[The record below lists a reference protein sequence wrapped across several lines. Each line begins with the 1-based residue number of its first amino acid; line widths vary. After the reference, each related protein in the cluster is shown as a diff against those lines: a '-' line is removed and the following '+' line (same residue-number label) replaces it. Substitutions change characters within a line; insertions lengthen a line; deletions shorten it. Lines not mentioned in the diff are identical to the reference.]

1 MPYEITS
8 VPTIIQ
14 RDQLPDIETFV
25 QKLRLYTKSSVIDVG
40 IYLLWAS
47 YKNKKKGAGF
57 DAQRQI
63 LHAYGPKIVILALA
77 TANEYRDK
85 HLTQEGFYNLCSD
98 YLGINDTIS
107 DQEFLKNEAE
117 KVIASIKTAT
127 KNKIP
132 ERYLGFSHIRTS
144 CTELFVARLAGSQ
157 NKTYGTN
164 IHEFS
169 TDYKIISALDEVSS
183 GAVTKGF
190 QEIFSISPLHVMRA
204 GFMLFALGCGDG
216 KNGRIS
222 FNKVSCDDAVRRTF
236 QITPEICQYVAV
248 KISYNESDLRD
259 WYMKEVLG
267 CDPYYQKH
275 FPDPLYRYPIIH
287 RNLRTDTLDF
297 LIPAPALFLRS
308 FRIAIFSRLL
318 EANSSLSGKLGGV
331 LETHI
336 LHVLKHIFGADKV
349 KKIEDNGKKAD
360 FHIALGNCDLIIEVK
375 TNIGS
380 YEARSVMSPEHTAD
394 VWGRLYGA
402 CEQCAASMRVYRQPS
417 RPIIGL
423 ILMADH
429 MTTETIPFHTLA
441 ERSGMFD
448 DLGIECI
455 EFLSWNALESTL
467 SRTSVTKFTAGLLE
481 KWKNKGQMQV
491 GDVMSLDFDRDT
503 PAHHYEYLRETDVQI
518 FGTRMSGQTDDRL
531 ET

>member
-8 VPTIIQ
+8 APTTVQ
-14 RDQLPDIETFV
+14 REQTPDVETFV
-25 QKLRLYTKSSVIDVG
+25 QNLRRCTKSSIVDAG
-40 IYLLWAS
+40 AHLLWTS
-47 YKNKKKGAGF
+47 YKNKKKDAGF

-63 LHAYGPKIVILALA
+63 LHAYGSRIVVLALA

-85 HLTQEGFYNLCSD
+85 NLTLEGFHNLCTD
-98 YLGINDTIS
+98 YLGIHDTIS
-107 DQEFLKNEAE
+107 DQEFLKREAE
-117 KVIASIKTAT
+117 KVIASIKAAT

-132 ERYLGFSHIRTS
+132 EKYLTFDHIRSS

-169 TDYKIISALDEVSS
+169 TDYKIISMLDEITS
-183 GAVTKGF
+183 GAVTKVF
-190 QEIFSISPLHVMRA
+190 QELFCVSPLHVMRA
-204 GFMLFALGCGDG
+204 GFMLFALGCDDRR
-216 KNGRIS
+216 NGRIS
-222 FNKVSCDDAVRRTF
+222 FNGMSCDDAVRESF
-236 QITPEICQYVAV
+236 QITPEICQSVAA
-248 KISYNESDLRD
+248 KISCNESDLRD
-259 WYMKEVLG
+259 WYMKGVLN
-267 CDPYYQKH
+267 CEPYYQKH
-275 FPDPLYRYPIIH
+275 FPDPLYRYPLIH
-287 RNLRTDTLDF
+287 RDLKTENIDF

-318 EANSSLSGKLGGV
+318 EANGNLSGKLGDV
-331 LETHI
+331 LEAHI
-336 LHVLKHIFGADKV
+336 KDALEHIFGADKV
-349 KKIEDNGKKAD
+349 KKIEDSGKKAD

-402 CEQCAASMRVYRQPS
+402 CEQCAASMRVYKQAS

-448 DLGIECI
+448 DLGIECV

-467 SRTSVTKFTAGLLE
+467 SRTSIDKFAAGLLE
-481 KWKNKGQMQV
+481 KWKDKSKMQV
-491 GDVMSLDFDRDT
+491 GDVMSLDFDRDA
-503 PAHHYEYLRETDVQI
+503 PAHKYEYLKEADLQI
-518 FGTRMSGQTDDRL
+518 FGAKMSGKMRDEDD
-531 ET
+531 